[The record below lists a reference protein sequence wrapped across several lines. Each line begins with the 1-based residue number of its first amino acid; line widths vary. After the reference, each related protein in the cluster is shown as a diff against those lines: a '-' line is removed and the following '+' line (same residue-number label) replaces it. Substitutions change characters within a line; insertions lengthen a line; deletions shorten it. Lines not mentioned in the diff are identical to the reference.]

1 MVKRL
6 MNLKHYG
13 CYYSVCFLFEEKVKL
28 LQDVKNDTVH
38 KRIEEVMEEIEKI
51 LDEEKGIKRTEFS
64 FCKIL
69 INSTWHIYSI
79 SLIWVQ

>member
-6 MNLKHYG
+6 MNLKYYG
-13 CYYSVCFLFEEKVKL
+13 CYYSVCFLFEEKVKF
-28 LQDVKNDTVH
+28 LQDVKNDIVY

-51 LDEEKGIKRTEFS
+51 LDEEKGIKRIRFC

-69 INSTWHIYSI
+69 IRNMYI
-79 SLIWVQ
+79 